1 MGRPEK
7 LTKEQ
12 QAEAIASLNAGD
24 TRKSVCERFG
34 VSEITLRRY
43 EKLNAEFVAGQKAEQ
58 RMTAQEVAQEMA
70 PPEAA

>member
-12 QAEAIASLNAGD
+12 QAEAISSLDAGD
-24 TRKSVCERFG
+24 TRRAVCERFG

-58 RMTAQEVAQEMA
+58 RMAAQEVAAEMA